1 MVKRSR
7 GTHMRRLPPDPARNS
22 VTVGETTY
30 QWELRHGA
38 GTWPDG
44 SPRGLSVSVWAERFQ
59 TRELILDF
67 PFRRFAAANPP
78 PEELLEALQEA
89 IPVAL
94 EAGWVADSRGRR
106 FRLDLAAGEL

>member
-7 GTHMRRLPPDPARNS
+7 GTHLRRLPPDPARQS
-22 VTVGETTY
+22 VAVGEAIY

-44 SPRGLSVSVWAERFQ
+44 TPRGISISVWSLRHQ

-67 PFRRFAAANPP
+67 PARRFAAVNPP
-78 PEELLEALQEA
+78 QEELEEALQEA

-94 EAGWVADSRGRR
+94 EAGWVADSRGKR
-106 FRLDLAAGEL
+106 FRLELESDD